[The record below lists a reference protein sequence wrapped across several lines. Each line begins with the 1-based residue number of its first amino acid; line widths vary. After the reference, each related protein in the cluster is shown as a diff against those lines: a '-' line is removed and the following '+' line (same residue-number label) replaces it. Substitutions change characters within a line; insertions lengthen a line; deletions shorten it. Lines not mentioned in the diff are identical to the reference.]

1 MGIDLGLHKREGM
14 GMKNIYIFLTGVLG
28 LLIFS
33 PAQSLVAA
41 PKKTEAELIQMLHS
55 PDQKT
60 ILDALDRLPNWYPN
74 STNAIAAI
82 KEIFRSKE
90 IIINS
95 SNTSPN
101 VVVEK
106 TGHRDKPMAAN
117 RPVAVPHEYLVR
129 KAARALG
136 NYHAMLDA
144 DDLDVIYGFLGARDP
159 DVVMDG
165 LKTLRDLPVPQT
177 VPKILPLLKD
187 ENHNVVRDSC
197 RTLAV
202 LGDTN
207 AIPLIEPL
215 LKDYR
220 LDVRRDAQDAINK
233 LRAKP

>member
-1 MGIDLGLHKREGM
+1 MGSCSDKHKGV
-14 GMKNIYIFLTGVLG
+14 GMKNTYNLFLTGVLG
-28 LLIFS
+28 LILFFPTLS
-33 PAQSLVAA
+33 SVAA

-74 STNAIAAI
+74 STNAIVGI

-90 IIINS
+90 IIMVS
-95 SNTSPN
+95 SNAASN
-101 VVVEK
+101 VVDEK
-106 TGHRDKPMAAN
+106 AGHRDKSPAMNQATM
-117 RPVAVPHEYLVR
+117 VSHEYLVR

-136 NYHAMLDA
+136 NYHAILDT

-165 LKTLRDLPVPQT
+165 LKTLRGLPAPQA

-187 ENHNVVRDSC
+187 ENHNVIRDAC

-202 LGDTN
+202 LGDADT
-207 AIPLIEPL
+207 IPFIEPL
-215 LKDYR
+215 LKDNRY
-220 LDVRRDAQDAINK
+220 DVSRDAQDAINK
-233 LRAKP
+233 LRAKH